1 MDFVGSPMYIILECS
16 AIVKPMLHV
25 WFNITKETTRS
36 IKVLIYIYIYINI
49 IVHIEI

>member
-1 MDFVGSPMYIILECS
+1 MDFVGSPMYVILECS

-36 IKVLIYIYIYINI
+36 IKVLIHIHIYILIL
-49 IVHIEI
+49 